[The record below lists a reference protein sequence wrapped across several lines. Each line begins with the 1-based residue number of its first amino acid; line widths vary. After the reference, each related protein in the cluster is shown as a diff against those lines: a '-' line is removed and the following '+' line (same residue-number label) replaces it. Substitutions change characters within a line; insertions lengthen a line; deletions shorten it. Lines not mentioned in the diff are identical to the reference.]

1 MSATLQ
7 LVQPRDASM
16 KLVLFAPDRELAT
29 LLSALLPSLG
39 VVQWLDSAAPASA
52 LEPLRET
59 GCVVL
64 LDYRHEQAAF
74 SAALTRQLQA
84 QAPELPLVAI
94 GSTHADHMDGVVAA
108 LRAGLRDLL
117 DLDSAPQ
124 EMEAVL
130 RRAAAFA
137 VQGHSSV
144 PATPPARARMV
155 LLLGVRSGVG
165 SSTLAAHLGV
175 LAQQTAT
182 AHQGAPAEPVP
193 AGAQTLL
200 LDLGQ
205 PTGDLTLYLNVDP
218 TFHLDDALRN
228 AGRIDATLART
239 ALAHHPSGVT
249 LLGQPPGMEGATLA
263 DPGMLMQRLRS
274 VFHTV
279 LCDLGGVPLRQLPVS
294 LLNSADEIWL
304 IADQSIG
311 TLVSLDQML
320 RHLTQV
326 GARDARVQ
334 LIINRHDDAS
344 GLSPAQIA
352 ARFELP
358 LLAVLPDRPTL
369 RSSASHGR
377 LLLQD
382 APRDPYVR
390 ALAPLLSHLDP
401 TAPAPARGWR
411 EHLALR
417 LSGSPWKTK

>member
-1 MSATLQ
+1 MSTALQ
-7 LVQPRDASM
+7 LVHPRDASM

-39 VVQWLDSAAPASA
+39 VQWLDSAAPASA
-52 LEPLRET
+52 LEPLRDT

-64 LDYRHEQAAF
+64 LDFRHQHAAF

-117 DLDSAPQ
+117 DLDGAPQ

-130 RRAAAFA
+130 RRAAALA
-137 VQGHSSV
+137 LRGESAATAAL
-144 PATPPARARMV
+144 PAPAKARMV
-155 LLLGVRSGVG
+155 LLLGARPGVG

-175 LAQQTAT
+175 LDQQLAASQTPPPEAAQPGN
-182 AHQGAPAEPVP
+182 HL
-193 AGAQTLL
+193 LL

-205 PTGDLTLYLNVDP
+205 PTGDAALYLNVDP
-218 TFHLDDALRN
+218 TFHYEDALRN
-228 AGRIDATLART
+228 VGRIDATLART
-239 ALAHHPSGVT
+239 AMAQHPTGLT
-249 LLGQPPGMEGATLA
+249 LLGQPPGMEGTALA
-263 DPGMLMQRLRS
+263 DPGMLMQRLRG

-279 LCDLGGVPLRQLPVS
+279 LCDLGGICPRQLPIS

-311 TLVSLDQML
+311 TLVSLDQLL
-320 RHLTQV
+320 RHLEQV
-326 GARDARVQ
+326 GARDARLQ
-334 LIINRHDDAS
+334 LVINRHDDAS
-344 GLSPAQIA
+344 GLSPDQIA
-352 ARFELP
+352 ARFALP
-358 LLAVLPDRPTL
+358 LLATLPDRAAL

-401 TAPAPARGWR
+401 AARAPARGWR

>member
-16 KLVLFAPDRELAT
+16 KLVLFAPDRELAA

-39 VVQWLDSAAPASA
+39 AVQWLDSAAPASA
-52 LEPLRET
+52 LEPLRDT

-64 LDYRHEQAAF
+64 LDYRHENAAF

-94 GSTHADHMDGVVAA
+94 GSTHADHMDGVVTA

-117 DLDSAPQ
+117 DLDSTPQ
-124 EMEAVL
+124 DMEAVL
-130 RRAAAFA
+130 RRAAALA
-137 VQGHSSV
+137 AQGRNSA
-144 PATPPARARMV
+144 PLPPPARARMV
-155 LLLGVRSGVG
+155 LLLGVRPGVG

-175 LAQQTAT
+175 LSEQAAARQVTA
-182 AHQGAPAEPVP
+182 AEPAP
-193 AGAQTLL
+193 SSAGTLL

-218 TFHLDDALRN
+218 TFHFDDALRN
-228 AGRIDATLART
+228 AARIDATLART
-239 ALAHHPSGVT
+239 AMAHHAAGVT
-249 LLGQPPGMEGATLA
+249 LLGQPPGMEGTALA

-326 GARDARVQ
+326 GARDARLQ
-334 LIINRHDDAS
+334 LVINRHDDAS

>member
-1 MSATLQ
+1 
-7 LVQPRDASM
+7 
-16 KLVLFAPDRELAT
+16 
-29 LLSALLPSLG
+29 
-39 VVQWLDSAAPASA
+39 
-52 LEPLRET
+52 
-59 GCVVL
+59 
-64 LDYRHEQAAF
+64 
-74 SAALTRQLQA
+74 
-84 QAPELPLVAI
+84 
-94 GSTHADHMDGVVAA
+94 
-108 LRAGLRDLL
+108 
-117 DLDSAPQ
+117 
-124 EMEAVL
+124 MEAVL
-130 RRAAAFA
+130 RRAAALA
-137 VQGHSSV
+137 AQGRGSA
-144 PATPPARARMV
+144 PLPPPARARMV
-155 LLLGVRSGVG
+155 LLLGVRPGVG

-175 LAQQTAT
+175 LSEQAAARQDTA
-182 AHQGAPAEPVP
+182 AEPAP
-193 AGAQTLL
+193 SSAGTLL

-218 TFHLDDALRN
+218 TFHFDDALRN
-228 AGRIDATLART
+228 AARIDATLART
-239 ALAHHPSGVT
+239 AMAHHPAGVT
-249 LLGQPPGMEGATLA
+249 LLGQPPGMEGTALA

-326 GARDARVQ
+326 GARDARLQ
-334 LIINRHDDAS
+334 LVINRHDDAS

-352 ARFELP
+352 ARFEVP

>member
-39 VVQWLDSAAPASA
+39 AVQWLDSAAPASA
-52 LEPLRET
+52 LEPLRDT

-64 LDYRHEQAAF
+64 LDYRHENAAF

-94 GSTHADHMDGVVAA
+94 GSTHADHMDGVVTA

-117 DLDSAPQ
+117 DLDSTPQ
-124 EMEAVL
+124 DMEAVL
-130 RRAAAFA
+130 RRAAALA
-137 VQGHSSV
+137 AQGRNSAPV
-144 PATPPARARMV
+144 APPARARMV
-155 LLLGVRSGVG
+155 LLLGVRPGVG

-175 LAQQTAT
+175 LSEQAAARQDTA
-182 AHQGAPAEPVP
+182 AEPAP
-193 AGAQTLL
+193 SSAGTLL

-218 TFHLDDALRN
+218 TFHFDDALRN
-228 AGRIDATLART
+228 AARIDATLART
-239 ALAHHPSGVT
+239 AMAHHPAGVT
-249 LLGQPPGMEGATLA
+249 LLGQPPGMEGTALA

-326 GARDARVQ
+326 GARDARLQ
-334 LIINRHDDAS
+334 LVINRHDDAS

-352 ARFELP
+352 ARFEVP

>member
-39 VVQWLDSAAPASA
+39 AVQWLDSAAPASA
-52 LEPLRET
+52 LEPLRDT

-64 LDYRHEQAAF
+64 LDYRHENAAF

-94 GSTHADHMDGVVAA
+94 GSTHADHMDGVVTA

-124 EMEAVL
+124 DMEAVL
-130 RRAAAFA
+130 RRAAALA
-137 VQGHSSV
+137 AQGRNSA
-144 PATPPARARMV
+144 PLPPPARARMV
-155 LLLGVRSGVG
+155 LLLGVRPGVG

-175 LAQQTAT
+175 LSEQAAARQDTA
-182 AHQGAPAEPVP
+182 AEPAP
-193 AGAQTLL
+193 SSAGTLL

-218 TFHLDDALRN
+218 TFHFDDALRN
-228 AGRIDATLART
+228 AARIDATLART
-239 ALAHHPSGVT
+239 AMAHHPAGVT
-249 LLGQPPGMEGATLA
+249 LLGQPPGMEGTALA

-326 GARDARVQ
+326 GARDARLQ
-334 LIINRHDDAS
+334 LVINRHDDAS

-352 ARFELP
+352 ARFEVP

>member
-39 VVQWLDSAAPASA
+39 AVQWLDSAAPASS
-52 LEPLRET
+52 LEPLRDT

-64 LDYRHEQAAF
+64 LDYRHENAAF

-94 GSTHADHMDGVVAA
+94 GSTHADHMDGVVTA

-124 EMEAVL
+124 DMEAVL
-130 RRAAAFA
+130 RRAAALA
-137 VQGHSSV
+137 AQGRNSA
-144 PATPPARARMV
+144 PLPPPTRARMV
-155 LLLGVRSGVG
+155 LLLGVRPGVG

-175 LAQQTAT
+175 LSEQAAARQDTA
-182 AHQGAPAEPVP
+182 AEPAP
-193 AGAQTLL
+193 SSAGTLL

-218 TFHLDDALRN
+218 TFHFDDALRN
-228 AGRIDATLART
+228 AARIDATLART
-239 ALAHHPSGVT
+239 AMARHPAGVT
-249 LLGQPPGMEGATLA
+249 LLGQPPGMEGTALA

-326 GARDARVQ
+326 GARDARLQ
-334 LIINRHDDAS
+334 LVINRHDDAS

-352 ARFELP
+352 ARFEVP

>member
-39 VVQWLDSAAPASA
+39 AVQWLDSAAPASA
-52 LEPLRET
+52 LEPLRDT

-64 LDYRHEQAAF
+64 LDYRHENAAF

-94 GSTHADHMDGVVAA
+94 GSTHADHMDGVVTA

-124 EMEAVL
+124 DMEAVL
-130 RRAAAFA
+130 RRAAALA
-137 VQGHSSV
+137 AQGRGSA
-144 PATPPARARMV
+144 PLPPPARARMV
-155 LLLGVRSGVG
+155 LLLGVRPGVG

-175 LAQQTAT
+175 LSEQAAARQDTA
-182 AHQGAPAEPVP
+182 AEPAP
-193 AGAQTLL
+193 SSAGTLL

-218 TFHLDDALRN
+218 TFHFDDALRN
-228 AGRIDATLART
+228 AARIDATLART
-239 ALAHHPSGVT
+239 AMAHHPAGVT
-249 LLGQPPGMEGATLA
+249 LLGQPPGMEGTALA

-326 GARDARVQ
+326 GARDARLQ
-334 LIINRHDDAS
+334 LVINRHDDAS

>member
-16 KLVLFAPDRELAT
+16 KLVLFAPDRELAA

-39 VVQWLDSAAPASA
+39 AVQWLDSAAPASA
-52 LEPLRET
+52 LEPLRDT

-64 LDYRHEQAAF
+64 LDYRHENAAF

-94 GSTHADHMDGVVAA
+94 GSTHADHMDGVVTA

-124 EMEAVL
+124 DMEAVL
-130 RRAAAFA
+130 RRAAALA
-137 VQGHSSV
+137 AQGRNSA
-144 PATPPARARMV
+144 PLPPPARARMV
-155 LLLGVRSGVG
+155 LLLGVRPGVG

-175 LAQQTAT
+175 LSEQAAARQVTA
-182 AHQGAPAEPVP
+182 AEPAP
-193 AGAQTLL
+193 SSAGTLL

-218 TFHLDDALRN
+218 TFHFDDALRN
-228 AGRIDATLART
+228 AARIDATLART
-239 ALAHHPSGVT
+239 AMAHHAAGVT
-249 LLGQPPGMEGATLA
+249 LLGQPPGMEGTALA

-326 GARDARVQ
+326 GARDARLQ
-334 LIINRHDDAS
+334 LVINRHDDAS